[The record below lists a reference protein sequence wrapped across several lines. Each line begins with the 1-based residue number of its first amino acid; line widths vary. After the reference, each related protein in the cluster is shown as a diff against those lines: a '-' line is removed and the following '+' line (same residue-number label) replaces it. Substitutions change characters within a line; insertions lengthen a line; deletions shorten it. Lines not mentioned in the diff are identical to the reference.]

1 MKAQDS
7 LIYQKIQKAN
17 LVHQP
22 LFATLEITQVCNL
35 ACKHCYNF
43 DRTVAISTDK
53 KNSIMSFEDTLYC
66 MDQLREVG
74 SLWLNLTGG
83 EPLTHPDIL
92 IIIKEAK
99 ERNFLV
105 RLKTNGLLLN
115 EKMAIQLKEAGL
127 DAVEISLYG
136 SDEETYRL
144 ITQREGHEKTLS
156 GIDQAVNMGF
166 DTNASIILHKYN
178 TDQLQLMIDQVIA
191 LKAGFQVST
200 EITSRYDGT
209 HTSRDYELSSNQ
221 MKSLLESHHDLF
233 MFENK
238 DHLLQCS
245 CAKTVIAIGY
255 DGVIY
260 PCIGAPIKVGHIKDS
275 PLRNQWKDS
284 DVFQKIRNLKTED
297 FKECQ
302 KCDFLDFCSRSS
314 GSIYAN
320 TGNYTGCDSQTLEVA
335 RLRSH
340 TVKVASKL

>member
-1 MKAQDS
+1 MKAKDS
-7 LIYQKIQKAN
+7 LIFQKIQKAN

-43 DRTVAISTDK
+43 DRTVALTTEK
-53 KNSIMSFEDTLYC
+53 KNSIMNFEDALYC
-66 MDQLREVG
+66 MDQLRDVG

-92 IIIKEAK
+92 KLIKAAK

-115 EKMAIQLKEAGL
+115 KTMAQQLKKVGL

-136 SDEETYRL
+136 SDEETYQL
-144 ITQREGHEKTLS
+144 ITQREGHEKTLN
-156 GIDQAVNMGF
+156 GINQAVTQGF

-191 LKAGFQVST
+191 LKAGFQVSS

-209 HTSRDYELSSNQ
+209 HSSRDYELTSDQ
-221 MKSLLESHHDLF
+221 MNSLLQSHHDLF

-255 DGVIY
+255 DGTIY
-260 PCIGAPIKVGHIKDS
+260 PCIGAPIRVGHIKDS
-275 PLRNQWKDS
+275 PLKDQWKNS
-284 DVFQKIRNLKTED
+284 DVFNNIRNLKNED

-335 RLRSH
+335 RLRSLN
-340 TVKVASKL
+340 VKDLSKY